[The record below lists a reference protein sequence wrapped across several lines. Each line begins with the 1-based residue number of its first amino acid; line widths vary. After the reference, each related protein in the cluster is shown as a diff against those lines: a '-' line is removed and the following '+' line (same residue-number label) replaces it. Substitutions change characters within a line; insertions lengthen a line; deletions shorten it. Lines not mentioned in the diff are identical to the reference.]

1 MRLLMR
7 LRLLPLRLL
16 PPLHLRR
23 VTLEC
28 RALVRFEIHR
38 LERRRQPAR
47 RARRTLDVTRE

>member
-1 MRLLMR
+1 MR

-23 VTLEC
+23 VTFVC